1 MLRFKQ
7 NDDSRN
13 NDRMFYVRVPLM
25 YFSIEIFTFK
35 IPHTDNL
42 SMMHMDLHLR

>member
-13 NDRMFYVRVPLM
+13 NDRKVRVRSI